1 MATEIECPDVVPTV
15 IYPEAWDS
23 AMVIDEEVRK
33 FMAECGLR
41 RIKGRSKMMESI
53 ARMVQLAI
61 NKSFAR
67 IVHEAEQAGDPPKG
81 EGQ

>member
-1 MATEIECPDVVPTV
+1 MADNSAPKIEGPDVVPTV
-15 IYPEAWDS
+15 IYPESWDT

-33 FMAECGLR
+33 LLAERGIR
-41 RIKGRSKMMESI
+41 RREGRSKMTEII

-67 IVHEAEQAGDPPKG
+67 IVKEAEAEADYGG
-81 EGQ
+81 